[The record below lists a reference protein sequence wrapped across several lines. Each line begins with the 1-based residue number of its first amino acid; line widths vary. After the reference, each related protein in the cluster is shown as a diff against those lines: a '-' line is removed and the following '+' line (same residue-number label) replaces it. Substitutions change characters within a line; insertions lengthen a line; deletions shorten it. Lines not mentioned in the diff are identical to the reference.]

1 MRYAMNDPRPNL
13 VLANCSHMTEPVLV
27 DGRWRTPTMCDDCIV
42 ENASRPLTEEQVEDF
57 AGATEQ
63 LLRITKRDFG
73 DTPEVGP

>member
-1 MRYAMNDPRPNL
+1 
-13 VLANCSHMTEPVLV
+13 MTEPVFV
-27 DGRWRTPTMCDDCIV
+27 DEEWRTPTMCDDCIV

-57 AGATEQ
+57 AGATEK